1 MATNPLMIH
10 FEAKEKFNNDINN
23 ILNTIEYNNEN
34 HNHFMLKTISKKHG
48 KMYNIINNLYN
59 KYQTLKIIES
69 SQNKSILK
77 YNDIYIN
84 IIRKHKKNYTTIEI
98 DIKY

>member
-1 MATNPLMIH
+1 MANPLMIH

-23 ILNTIEYNNEN
+23 FLNIIEYNNEN
-34 HNHFMLKTISKKHG
+34 HKHFMLKTISKKHG

-84 IIRKHKKNYTTIEI
+84 IIRKHKKNYTII
-98 DIKY
+98 DFDIKK